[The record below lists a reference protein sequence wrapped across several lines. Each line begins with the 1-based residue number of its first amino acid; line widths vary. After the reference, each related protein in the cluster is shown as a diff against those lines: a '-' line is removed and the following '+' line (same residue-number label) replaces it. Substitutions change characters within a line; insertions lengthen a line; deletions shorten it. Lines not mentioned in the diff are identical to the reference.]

1 MVQTPIQPST
11 TLESLVAEIERF
23 ETIVS
28 GWDESQR
35 ATVMALK
42 RSIEALHREALVRLI
57 RSVKQDAIAALKRA
71 AEDEV
76 VYGVL
81 RYHELVKAPQPSL
94 EQRIEMA
101 LAEVR
106 PGLKSHQGDVELVHI
121 QPPDRVEVRL
131 IGACSHCPASSLT
144 LSEGV
149 EQAIKRY
156 CPEITQV
163 VSVSHSTPGTIAAAK
178 VSPFDQGWREVT
190 SLAEVPTNHVLAMKV
205 EGKSII
211 LHRQG
216 DNVACFHN
224 ACSHLGVPIDSG
236 ELQQGRLT
244 CPYHHFQYALETGE
258 CLTSPETPL
267 QSYPVQ
273 VRGGQVFVQ
282 LWG

>member
-1 MVQTPIQPST
+1 MVQAPVQPST
-11 TLESLVAEIERF
+11 TLESLVSEIERF
-23 ETIVS
+23 EAITS
-28 GWDESQR
+28 EWDEAQR

-57 RSVKQDAIAALKRA
+57 RSVKQDSIAALKRA

-81 RYHELVKAPQPSL
+81 RYHELVKAPLPPL
-94 EQRIEMA
+94 EQRIQMA
-101 LAEVR
+101 LSEIR
-106 PGLKSHQGDVELVHI
+106 PGLKHHQGDVELVRI
-121 QPPDRVEVRL
+121 LPPDRVEVRL
-131 IGACSHCPASSLT
+131 MGACSSCPASSLT
-144 LSEGV
+144 LSDSV

-163 VSVSHSTPGTIAAAK
+163 VAVSSSEPTVITSTK

-190 SLAEVPTNHVLAMKV
+190 SLAEVPTGGVLAMKV
-205 EGKSII
+205 EGKLIL

-216 DNVACFHN
+216 DSVTCFHN
-224 ACSHLGVPIDSG
+224 ACRHLGVPIDTG
-236 ELQQGRLT
+236 EYYQNVLT
-244 CPYHHFQYALETGE
+244 CPDHGFQYRLDTGE

-273 VRGGQVFVQ
+273 VRDGQVFIQ